1 MWRRAD
7 DSVKIE
13 LQKFEAGLSDENLN
27 RVKEVHE
34 LSRLLG
40 SGRTCS
46 RPMFEGALQDAN
58 SGQGLHIL
66 FFCFI
71 MELKMMKVTNRP
83 SR

>member
-46 RPMFEGALQDAN
+46 SF
-58 SGQGLHIL
+58 QGLCSRVLSKMLIQARVHIFYFSVL
-66 FFCFI
+66 
-71 MELKMMKVTNRP
+71 LWN
-83 SR
+83 